1 MVTSATANNSQA
13 ESLKLSK
20 ALNAATG
27 AAAAVALAQISEAIQ
42 QPRIA
47 MPALLVRPCKTIST
61 ISARKAKAHPEYT
74 VSLTKRSRCKSLSRS
89 LVPED
94 NSDGL

>member
-27 AAAAVALAQISEAIQ
+27 AVAAVALAQISEAMQ

-47 MPALLVRPCKTIST
+47 TPALLVRPCKTIST
-61 ISARKAKAHPEYT
+61 ISARKAKVHPEYT
-74 VSLTKRSRCKSLSRS
+74 VSLTKKSRCKSLSRS